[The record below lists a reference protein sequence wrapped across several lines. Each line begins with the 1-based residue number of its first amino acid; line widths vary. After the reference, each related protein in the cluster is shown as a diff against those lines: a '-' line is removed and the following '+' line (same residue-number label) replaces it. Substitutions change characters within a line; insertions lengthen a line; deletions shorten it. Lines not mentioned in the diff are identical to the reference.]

1 MTSPLVAEGQPS
13 TERETSVG
21 SQVGSAAVRKRGKG
35 TNGFDLFYSIDQ
47 ST

>member
-1 MTSPLVAEGQPS
+1 MTSPSVVESELS

-21 SQVGSAAVRKRGKG
+21 SQVGSAAVWKRGKG

>member
-1 MTSPLVAEGQPS
+1 MISRLVAECRLS

>member
-1 MTSPLVAEGQPS
+1 MTSPLAAEGQLC

-21 SQVGSAAVRKRGKG
+21 SQVGSAAVRKRGTG
-35 TNGFDLFYSIDQ
+35 TNGFDFFYSIDE